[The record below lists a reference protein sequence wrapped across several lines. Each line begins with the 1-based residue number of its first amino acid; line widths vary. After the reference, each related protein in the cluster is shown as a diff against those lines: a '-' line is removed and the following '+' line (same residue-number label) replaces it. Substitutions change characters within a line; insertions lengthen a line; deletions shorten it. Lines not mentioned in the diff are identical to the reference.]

1 VAEPQVPER
10 TVVVVGVDGSESGTR
25 AAHFAARLAR
35 EQGGELVVA
44 YVVPWSPYAVQTAQ
58 ENEERRVTKQQETRE
73 AQEGIVDPLVA
84 ALAADGVK
92 VEGVVRHGHPAE
104 TLCDL
109 GAERGASHLL
119 VGRRGQSRVRTLLFG
134 STPGN
139 LIQITTV
146 PVTVVP

>member
-1 VAEPQVPER
+1 
-10 TVVVVGVDGSESGTR
+10 
-25 AAHFAARLAR
+25 
-35 EQGGELVVA
+35 
-44 YVVPWSPYAVQTAQ
+44 
-58 ENEERRVTKQQETRE
+58 
-73 AQEGIVDPLVA
+73 
-84 ALAADGVK
+84 
-92 VEGVVRHGHPAE
+92 VVRHGHPAE